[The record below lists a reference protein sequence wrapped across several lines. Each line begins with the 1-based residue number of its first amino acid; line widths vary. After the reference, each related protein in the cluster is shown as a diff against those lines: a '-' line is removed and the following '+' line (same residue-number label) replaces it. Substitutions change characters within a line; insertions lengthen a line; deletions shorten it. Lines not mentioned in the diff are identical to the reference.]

1 MADRETI
8 EKIKNLESKHKDLI
22 SKKKATKIEKPV
34 LDKNA
39 TRYDEVR
46 KELGANADGS
56 LGVYG
61 GKKYEGLGSRDV
73 HVLLT

>member
-8 EKIKNLESKHKDLI
+8 EKIKTLETKHKELI
-22 SKKKATKIEKPV
+22 SKKKVTKIEKPI
-34 LDKNA
+34 LDKN
-39 TRYDEVR
+39 TIRYDEVR

-61 GKKYEGLGSRDV
+61 GKKY
-73 HVLLT
+73 